1 MNELL
6 KIIFTF
12 FLFKDCTFSPCSSPS
27 PSPSSPLS
35 SVHYY
40 LFISFSST
48 YPYTHSPPISDS
60 MGVFYYV
67 IILVESQE
75 NRGHWTACL
84 RYNDGT
90 IEQFDSYGGKID
102 SEMKYISIV
111 KKTQLGEEN
120 NELGDILKG
129 YKVVVSKYKFQKLND
144 NIDTCGKW
152 TLLRILMF
160 VLGGM
165 EIDQFTTW
173 FKNLAKSQGCS
184 NDELVCRLITF

>member
-1 MNELL
+1 MEKNKINYSISNSDIEKYLMKPNIIKYGDISNMNDIDEL
-6 KIIFTF
+6 FNG
-12 FLFKDCTFSPCSSPS
+12 DC
-27 PSPSSPLS
+27 
-35 SVHYY
+35 
-40 LFISFSST
+40 
-48 YPYTHSPPISDS
+48 
-60 MGVFYYV
+60 YV

-75 NRGHWTACL
+75 NHGHWTACL

-111 KKTQLGEEN
+111 KKTQLGETS
-120 NELGDILKG
+120 NELSNLLHGEKP
-129 YKVVVSKYKFQKLND
+129 VVSKYKFQKLND